1 MWTQI
6 IRTSQDLQWPGGAP
20 WRCWS
25 PQWSYSGCRQS
36 SLCTDPLS
44 TSMPTLAR
52 RLLFSPNLVG
62 LMAVDPSAQWDIIRK
77 FSTLSNHWDIYQVN
91 ISFTRVFP
99 EDMGLGIQPLDFKLN
114 FELFSFLNFQN
125 WTTGSK
131 DTDKN
136 RICMD
141 PNKNYNN

>member
-1 MWTQI
+1 MGIKEGWYLEDI
-6 IRTSQDLQWPGGAP
+6 
-20 WRCWS
+20 
-25 PQWSYSGCRQS
+25 
-36 SLCTDPLS
+36 
-44 TSMPTLAR
+44 
-52 RLLFSPNLVG
+52 
-62 LMAVDPSAQWDIIRK
+62 AQWDIIRK
-77 FSTLSNHWDIYQVN
+77 FSNLSNHWDIYQVN

-114 FELFSFLNFQN
+114 FELFSFWNFQN
-125 WTTGSK
+125 RTTGSK